1 MTTMTTT
8 TAPSI
13 EANTEDIRS
22 LANLL
27 RTASADAT
35 NAADSVHHGL
45 GLGDLTMAG
54 VLDPGGA
61 ISFERAAARVLLGP
75 FGLASIE
82 DDLEHLTASLGH
94 AAEGY
99 LEADLL
105 VKAEL
110 AFGPLI
116 STATGLIALIP
127 PDSTPTVT
135 PVAARPDAPSNP
147 PRKLSDLMSR
157 LAYVDNT
164 REPGQGE
171 IDIETLTGRDA
182 TGNPVRKVIA
192 YLPGVNNKEDKWDL
206 NDTNSLASAARPVEG
221 ESSTYEYGVLQAL
234 RQNGVKPTDD
244 VTFVGHSQG
253 GAVAID
259 TARDAVNSGQ
269 FNVTHVITAGAPIG
283 IAAQNLPSSV
293 KVLAIENRD
302 DPIPLLDG
310 RGNPV
315 RPNITTVHFNN
326 PNLAPLDSHDL
337 TKVYLPAT
345 KELEN
350 SGNSGVDK
358 YVDSDSGLFELD
370 QSSTTRYSITG
381 N

>member
-1 MTTMTTT
+1 MT
-8 TAPSI
+8 
-13 EANTEDIRS
+13 
-22 LANLL
+22 
-27 RTASADAT
+27 
-35 NAADSVHHGL
+35 
-45 GLGDLTMAG
+45 
-54 VLDPGGA
+54 
-61 ISFERAAARVLLGP
+61 
-75 FGLASIE
+75 
-82 DDLEHLTASLGH
+82 
-94 AAEGY
+94 
-99 LEADLL
+99 
-105 VKAEL
+105 
-110 AFGPLI
+110 
-116 STATGLIALIP
+116 
-127 PDSTPTVT
+127 
-135 PVAARPDAPSNP
+135 
-147 PRKLSDLMSR
+147 R

-164 REPGQGE
+164 RVPGRGE

-182 TGNPVRKVIA
+182 NGDPVRKVIA
-192 YLPGVNNKEDKWDL
+192 YLPGVNSNESPWDL
-206 NDTNSLASAARPVEG
+206 NDTNSLAAAARPVDG
-221 ESSTYEYGVLQAL
+221 LSSTYEYGVLEAL

-302 DPIPLLDG
+302 DPIPLADG
-310 RGNPV
+310 RSNPD
-315 RPNITTVHFNN
+315 RATITTVHFNN
-326 PNLAPLDSHDL
+326 PNLEPVDGHDL

-358 YVDSDSGLFELD
+358 YVGSDSGLFELD